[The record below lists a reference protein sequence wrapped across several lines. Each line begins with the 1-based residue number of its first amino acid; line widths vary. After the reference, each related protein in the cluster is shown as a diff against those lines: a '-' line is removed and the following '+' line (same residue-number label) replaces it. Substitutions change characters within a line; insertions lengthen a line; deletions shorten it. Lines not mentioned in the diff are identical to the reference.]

1 MRNILLILSVLL
13 FSGFCVTTEN
23 KEYIIIEQI
32 GFSDKGLWPIY
43 IYHRGDG
50 VATHKHYPYQFKV
63 DKEAYESVSLYVYD
77 NASPDY
83 RLKEECF
90 NCYSISII
98 RDDSVLIS
106 YFTKSPRESQIYFK
120 EFVKKIGDKEC
131 TAELVNC
138 INLYILS
145 NLKYI
150 DKMKQ

>member
-1 MRNILLILSVLL
+1 MNKLARLISPY
-13 FSGFCVTTEN
+13 G
-23 KEYIIIEQI
+23 Q
-32 GFSDKGLWPIY
+32 Y
-43 IYHRGDG
+43 IYHKGDG
-50 VATHKHYPYQFKV
+50 VATHKHYPYQYKV
-63 DKEAYESVSLYVYD
+63 DKETYDSVSLYVYD

-106 YFTKSPRESQIYFK
+106 YFTKSPQESQTYFK
-120 EFVKKIGDKEC
+120 EFVQKIGDKER

-138 INLYILS
+138 INEKILY

-150 DKMKQ
+150 DKVK